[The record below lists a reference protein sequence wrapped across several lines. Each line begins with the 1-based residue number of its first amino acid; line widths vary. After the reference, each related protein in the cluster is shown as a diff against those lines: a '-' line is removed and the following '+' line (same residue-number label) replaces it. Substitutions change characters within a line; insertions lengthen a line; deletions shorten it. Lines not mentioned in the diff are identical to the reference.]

1 MNADTTEVSL
11 TLNYLRLSAFICG
24 SLLFMVGCTSA
35 VESGHNTALDAVD
48 LQQMTDDMAA
58 KIVADPQVQA
68 AIAKEGRLPVV
79 VQPVENR
86 MVAEVL
92 PRGPA
97 QAFTARVRVLLSKHA
112 PDRFLWVMNRDAF
125 YELRNREVDIDL
137 GPPPERVQPR
147 YALTS
152 IFSSLT
158 KEDPK
163 RRSAYYLCEYQL
175 TDLGS
180 GNLLWTGSYE
190 VKKIAVRQFL
200 D

>member
-1 MNADTTEVSL
+1 MNADKTEVSL

-79 VQPVENR
+79 VQPVQNR

>member
-1 MNADTTEVSL
+1 M
-11 TLNYLRLSAFICG
+11 RLHLCSSVFLCG
-24 SLLFMVGCTSA
+24 CFLFSGCTNA
-35 VESGHNTALDAVD
+35 VESGRSTALDSVD
-48 LQQMTDDMAA
+48 LVRMTDDMAM
-58 KIVADPQVQA
+58 KIVADPEVQA
-68 AIAKEGRLPVV
+68 AIAADGQLPVV

-97 QAFTARVRVLLSKHA
+97 QAFTARVRVLLSRHA
-112 PDRFLWVMNRDAF
+112 PDRFTWVMNRDAF
-125 YELRNREVDIDL
+125 YDLRAREVEIDL

-158 KEDPK
+158 KEDVK

-175 TDLGS
+175 TDITG
-180 GNLLWTGSYE
+180 GNLLWSGSYE
-190 VKKIAVRQFL
+190 VKKVAMRKFL

>member
-1 MNADTTEVSL
+1 MNADKTEVSL

>member
-1 MNADTTEVSL
+1 MNADKTEVSL

-24 SLLFMVGCTSA
+24 YLFLAGGCTSA

-68 AIAKEGRLPVV
+68 AIAKEGQLPVV
-79 VQPVENR
+79 IQPVENR

-137 GPPPERVQPR
+137 GPQPERVQPR

-175 TDLGS
+175 TDLNG

>member
-1 MNADTTEVSL
+1 MNADQKEGNWA
-11 TLNYLRLSAFICG
+11 LNYLRLSAFICG
-24 SLLFMVGCTSA
+24 CLFLIAGCTSA

-58 KIVADPQVQA
+58 KIVADPRVQA
-68 AIAKEGRLPVV
+68 AIAKEGQLAVV

-137 GPPPERVQPR
+137 GPPPERAQPR

-175 TDLGS
+175 TDLNA

>member
-1 MNADTTEVSL
+1 MNADKREVSL
-11 TLNYLRLSAFICG
+11 ALNYLRLSAFICG
-24 SLLFMVGCTSA
+24 SLLFIAGCTSA

-58 KIVADPQVQA
+58 KIVADPNVQA
-68 AIAKEGRLPVV
+68 AIAKEGQLAVV

-125 YELRNREVDIDL
+125 YELRNRELDIDL

-175 TDLGS
+175 TDLAG

>member
-1 MNADTTEVSL
+1 MNADKTEVSL

-24 SLLFMVGCTSA
+24 SVLFMVGCTSA